1 MALMALRGKSVMMLD
16 ATWSGIENTLGC
28 ESLFAWREEI
38 VRIASA
44 GSAPCG
50 ALKKL
55 AVKVVL

>member
-1 MALMALRGKSVMMLD
+1 MTLE

-28 ESLFAWREEI
+28 ESLFAWREEMGII
-38 VRIASA
+38 VSA
-44 GSAPCG
+44 GVKPSG